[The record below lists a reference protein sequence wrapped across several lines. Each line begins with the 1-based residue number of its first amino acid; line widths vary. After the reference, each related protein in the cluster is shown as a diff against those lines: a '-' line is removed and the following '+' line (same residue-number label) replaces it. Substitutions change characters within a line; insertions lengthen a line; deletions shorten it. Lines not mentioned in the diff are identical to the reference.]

1 MPEVDRLN
9 VKIEADASSLKKET
23 KESVGALQ
31 RLVNAFNDVKNRL
44 NKPIELNAS
53 QYSAQIA
60 ALEQQIADLKSLIDS
75 DWGRQD
81 MGREGVIKVQG
92 QIERL
97 TNQLNNLKKKQDE
110 VNSNWG
116 KGGSS
121 LNGIISKVKRLALS
135 IMGIRSIFSLISK
148 SVNTYLSQNDA
159 LRKKLD
165 GIYYAIGSMF
175 APILEWIVNLFAKIV
190 LYVNAFLKGL
200 GLSGIQFKNIQNSAQ
215 KTQKTMRTLISGFD
229 ELNTLQ
235 KQNEDGSSDNTLTD
249 PFADVKVNQE
259 WIDKLTSLGEK
270 LRPIFEWLRDTL
282 KALFDWVMDH
292 IGLVIGALVAIKA
305 IGLIAK
311 VVELWGKLKI
321 IFDAVKAF
329 VSTAGIGAILKT
341 IGGIGLIIGGLVLSV
356 TQFVDM
362 WKNGWNII
370 GEILKD
376 LGLAL
381 AAIGAILLGAPAAVA
396 GIVAGVVAV
405 LSTLV
410 IVVHEHWD
418 EIVAWTKKLWEN
430 LKVVWEQIIATAKEA
445 WTRFSQGIVE
455 IVQTLMSELGVLW
468 EDTKELCRNAWE
480 AIKELANT
488 IWTNIKDVIV
498 QIVQLTKDLLVDI
511 WNATKDA
518 FSNVLNAM
526 KDFASN
532 AWNWIKNTVVNIN
545 NAIANS
551 IKSIWNGISNTIKSV
566 VNGIIGFINGMIR
579 GITNG
584 INAVINLLNKF
595 SVDIPDWVPGFGG
608 RHFGF
613 NLRTLSAPQIPTLAR
628 GGVLKEPTL
637 AMLGEYSNANNN
649 PEIATPQNLLQ
660 DMFDSNNAQLVSSF
674 AQMTQQIISAI
685 EGVDMEVSIGDETIA
700 RSAARGNNTYKSMTG
715 RSLITV

>member
-396 GIVAGVVAV
+396 GVVAGVVAV

-455 IVQTLMSELGVLW
+455 IVQTLMSELSVLW

-518 FSNVLNAM
+518 FSNIMNAM

>member
-282 KALFDWVMDH
+282 KSIFDWVMDH

-396 GIVAGVVAV
+396 GVVAGVVAV

-455 IVQTLMSELGVLW
+455 IVQTLMSELSVLW

-498 QIVQLTKDLLVDI
+498 QIVQLTKDLLVDL

-518 FSNVLNAM
+518 FSNILNAM